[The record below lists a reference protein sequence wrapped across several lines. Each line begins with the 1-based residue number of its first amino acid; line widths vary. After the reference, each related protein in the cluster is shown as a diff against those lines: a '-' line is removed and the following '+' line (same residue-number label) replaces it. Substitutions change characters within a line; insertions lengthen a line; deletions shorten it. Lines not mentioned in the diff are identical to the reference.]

1 MATPPYDIT
10 GSVKLI
16 SDVQTF
22 PSGFTKREF
31 VVQTE
36 DDYPQPLK
44 FECVKEKCAQLD
56 RLAAN
61 DRVRVL
67 FRIRG
72 NAGKDGLRYFVSLQ
86 AYQVDK
92 IEADGS
98 SVAATGDDAPP
109 PAADDPMPF

>member
-10 GSVKLI
+10 GSVKLV
-16 SDVQTF
+16 SEVQTF
-22 PSGFTKREF
+22 PSGFSKREF

-44 FECVKEKCAQLD
+44 FECVKEKCALLD
-56 RLAAN
+56 RLAVN

-86 AYQVDK
+86 AFQVDK
-92 IEADGS
+92 IEPDGS
-98 SVAATGDDAPP
+98 SVAVDDAPP
-109 PAADDPMPF
+109 PAEDDPMPF

>member
-16 SDVQTF
+16 SEVQTF
-22 PSGFTKREF
+22 PSGFSKREF

-44 FECVKEKCAQLD
+44 FECVKEKCALLD
-56 RLAAN
+56 HLAAN

-72 NAGKDGLRYFVSLQ
+72 NASKDGSRYFVSLQ

-92 IEADGS
+92 VEVDGS
-98 SVAATGDDAPP
+98 SVSADDAPP
-109 PAADDPMPF
+109 PSEDDPMPF